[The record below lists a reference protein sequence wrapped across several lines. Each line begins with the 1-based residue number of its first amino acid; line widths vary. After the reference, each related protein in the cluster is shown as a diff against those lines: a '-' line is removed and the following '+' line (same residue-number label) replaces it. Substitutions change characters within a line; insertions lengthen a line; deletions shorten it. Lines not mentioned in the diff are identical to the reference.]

1 LECQVSSSPQN
12 YQAVAQTLAATLNS
26 MEQPLFA
33 VLDGALFDDLPG
45 ILRQADLKHRSLFI
59 KPEDGEFERAGPW
72 LVALV
77 DSSARTLVE
86 ALALAQPC
94 AVFWSCAEGEEVLWR
109 HLRSINEILI
119 PDVRYLQTGE
129 NGRLAHERVLFR
141 HWDPNALSR
150 MLRQL
155 DAHQYSRLFGP
166 AQSILMNAP
175 AEGGLL
181 RSIKPQDDARAPTG
195 PLTIRAEQLEALD
208 AQSRT
213 TYCAKMSSIL
223 RQMAPQETSGMSN
236 DELDE
241 RILRYEASGNRMGLS
256 QERSLGIWGYLM
268 LTSGDRFESSP
279 EIRGYLQSKPGTPD
293 ENVETLLD
301 QMTRL
306 ASSIE
311 KVS

>member
-1 LECQVSSSPQN
+1 VSSSPQN
-12 YQAVAQTLAATLNS
+12 HQSVAQTLAATLNR

-33 VLDGALFDDLPG
+33 VLDGALFDDLPS
-45 ILRQADLKHRSLFI
+45 ILQQAELKHRSLFI
-59 KPEDGEFERAGPW
+59 KPEDREFERAGPW

-77 DSSARTLVE
+77 DSSARTIVE
-86 ALALAQPC
+86 TLALAQPC

-119 PDVRYLQTGE
+119 PDVRYSQAE
-129 NGRLAHERVLFR
+129 ANGRLVHERVLFR

-155 DAHQYSRLFGP
+155 DARQYSRLFGP

-175 AEGGLL
+175 AEGGIL
-181 RSIKPQDDARAPTG
+181 RSIKPQDYTRTPTG

-223 RQMAPQETSGMSN
+223 KQMAPQETSGMSD

-241 RILRYEASGNRMGLS
+241 RILRYEASGNRMGLT
-256 QERSLGIWGYLM
+256 QERSLSIWGYLM
-268 LTSGDRFESSP
+268 LTSGDRFEGKP

-293 ENVETLLD
+293 ENVEILLD

-306 ASSIE
+306 AGTIE